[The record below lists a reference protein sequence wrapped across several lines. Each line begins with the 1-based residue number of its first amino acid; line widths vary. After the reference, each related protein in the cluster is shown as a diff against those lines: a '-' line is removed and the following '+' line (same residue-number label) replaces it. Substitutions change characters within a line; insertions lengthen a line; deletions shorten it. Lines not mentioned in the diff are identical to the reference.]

1 MRINWHRS
9 FDSNNPTCRGINQGI
24 TAKPVGLCSFCRGNL
39 DIKTSTCCDLP
50 FRGKKKR
57 PNLEAGNIQSA
68 FFLDAISLNSIRT
81 ISSSSPGK
89 RTSKYLD
96 IYVCVSV
103 CLCVARGVGLH
114 FQAHVLTPSV
124 METEIYCDN
133 ADAKCCTPAM
143 LCRNMAHIAFWLCTQ
158 YSPGLELKMRGG
170 KITLV
175 LQIRDEMRKR
185 YFFPK
190 KRGAK
195 TREHIMFHESASDK
209 NGDTGNKRM
218 SLRISWR
225 DWRLKQYINVSR
237 FLLLVWGYVWF

>member
-158 YSPGLELKMRGG
+158 YSPGLELKMRGE

-190 KRGAK
+190 KGELKPENTLCFMSQPRTK
-195 TREHIMFHESASDK
+195 TVTRAIK
-209 NGDTGNKRM
+209 G
-218 SLRISWR
+218 W
-225 DWRLKQYINVSR
+225 V
-237 FLLLVWGYVWF
+237 

>member
-1 MRINWHRS
+1 MT
-9 FDSNNPTCRGINQGI
+9 FPLG
-24 TAKPVGLCSFCRGNL
+24 
-39 DIKTSTCCDLP
+39 
-50 FRGKKKR
+50 GKK
-57 PNLEAGNIQSA
+57 EAESWSWKYPKC

-81 ISSSSPGK
+81 ISSSSAGK

-158 YSPGLELKMRGG
+158 YSPGLELKMRGE
-170 KITLV
+170 KNNL
-175 LQIRDEMRKR
+175 
-185 YFFPK
+185 
-190 KRGAK
+190 GAP
-195 TREHIMFHESASDK
+195 
-209 NGDTGNKRM
+209 NKRRNEEKIFF
-218 SLRISWR
+218 SKKKGS
-225 DWRLKQYINVSR
+225 
-237 FLLLVWGYVWF
+237 

>member
-1 MRINWHRS
+1 MT
-9 FDSNNPTCRGINQGI
+9 FPLGG
-24 TAKPVGLCSFCRGNL
+24 
-39 DIKTSTCCDLP
+39 
-50 FRGKKKR
+50 GKKKR
-57 PNLEAGNIQSA
+57 GRILKLEISKVL

-143 LCRNMAHIAFWLCTQ
+143 LCRNMAHIAF
-158 YSPGLELKMRGG
+158 
-170 KITLV
+170 
-175 LQIRDEMRKR
+175 
-185 YFFPK
+185 
-190 KRGAK
+190 
-195 TREHIMFHESASDK
+195 
-209 NGDTGNKRM
+209 
-218 SLRISWR
+218 
-225 DWRLKQYINVSR
+225 
-237 FLLLVWGYVWF
+237 